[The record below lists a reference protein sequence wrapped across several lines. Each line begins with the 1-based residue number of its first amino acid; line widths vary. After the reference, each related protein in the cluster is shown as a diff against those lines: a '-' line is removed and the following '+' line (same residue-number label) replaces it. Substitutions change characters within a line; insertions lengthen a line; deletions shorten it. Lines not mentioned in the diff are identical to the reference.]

1 MQKYLSEYAANNKH
15 AKVAPVGLVVS
26 ALDEVAWLLNLRGS
40 DIIYNPV
47 FFAHV
52 LVTPD
57 KCYLY
62 INGKQVSSAVE
73 QHLKAAKVEL
83 RPYEALYSDLKQG
96 LLQTGANRV
105 RNTSSVVTCLILI
118 IFSDFRKCW

>member
-62 INGKQVSSAVE
+62 INGKQVSSVVE

-96 LLQTGANRV
+96 LLQTGASRV
-105 RNTSSVVTCLILI
+105 RWKSNGVGYLLIM
-118 IFSDFRKCW
+118 FGGVFRKCW